1 MGWLH
6 SELFKKLQ
14 YWKLYSF
21 LFLSSVYWFF
31 VINIKHLPTSH
42 VALLPSVVTTVSKYP
57 MALIWLLDTELILM
71 FKFCVASFRS
81 VLREDIN
88 KLHRQLL
95 DERSKT
101 EKLKQDFVCPK
112 VICSILTQYLRL
124 CTYVFS
130 LEVMCYGL
138 KINSLLLFLLRM

>member
-1 MGWLH
+1 
-6 SELFKKLQ
+6 
-14 YWKLYSF
+14 
-21 LFLSSVYWFF
+21 
-31 VINIKHLPTSH
+31 
-42 VALLPSVVTTVSKYP
+42 
-57 MALIWLLDTELILM
+57 MALTWFLDTELMLM

-112 VICSILTQYLRL
+112 VICSILTQYLRP

-138 KINSLLLFLLRM
+138 KFNSLLLFLLRM